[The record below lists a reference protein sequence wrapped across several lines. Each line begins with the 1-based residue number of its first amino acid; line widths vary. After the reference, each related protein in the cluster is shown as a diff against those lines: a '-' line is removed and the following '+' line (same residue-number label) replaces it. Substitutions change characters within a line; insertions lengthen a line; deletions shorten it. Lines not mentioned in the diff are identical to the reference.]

1 MPAPYRVE
9 FAKSAKQEFDRLPA
23 KIQNKVLE
31 ACRILSTNPFSEILK
46 IKKLKGADSL
56 YRIRIGDYRV
66 VYEVRREV
74 LLILVIKI
82 GHRREVYRNL

>member
-1 MPAPYRVE
+1 MPARYHVE
-9 FAKSAKQEFDRLPA
+9 FAKSAKKEFDALSVKVQE
-23 KIQNKVLE
+23 KILE
-31 ACRILSTNPFSEILK
+31 ACKILSTNPFSEILK